1 MRPTGRQRLVGLGA
15 LLIYLASLP
24 ALGLL
29 WVSVAYGRFPEL
41 GFRDQ
46 LYRVGSLST
55 TILGLLLVASEG
67 LTWRDNELPESGQQR
82 QSLRKTTTSLCAPS

>member
-15 LLIYLASLP
+15 LLIYLLSLP

-55 TILGLLLVASEG
+55 TILGLLLVVAV
-67 LTWRDNELPESGQQR
+67 LVV
-82 QSLRKTTTSLCAPS
+82 APSSSTRKQPASRG